1 MFKKLFVPLLRENVA
16 KTVANAINNKIMAS
30 YKYIQRKYREGKV
43 VAYMRKNGSVL
54 RYKLCKIEKKW
65 LTTTLQVRAD
75 YPLRSAAELNKEIDG
90 LEELVDN
97 TIAELLYNNPK
108 LYITCAIIDKTIA
121 ESEKRAKEKAEENDK
136 QLLLFDFKLFNKR
149 KKEALIKKDME
160 RGLNRKI
167 PPTIKDYISACN
179 AIEDYEFDNHCMLR
193 LQDIDEDFLDDFKD
207 FLVEEHIN
215 TEEHQYKCRGGM
227 VNKTINKRLECLS
240 AFIRSYYGDI
250 EKAQYVLESR
260 ISQNDRNKEVIRLYK
275 DELKDLYSR
284 ELKDKSRNKIRD
296 YFVFLC
302 LTGIRFGDFVSLNK
316 ENFVMGRGGL
326 VTLSLY
332 TQKTNIRIEVKLTKQ
347 AKEIAERYNYKF
359 DGYTNQAFNR
369 AIKELF
375 KDEELFEDEIVTYR
389 EILNKKPHPIKT
401 PRREKITAHTA
412 RRTFISLMIESG
424 VQPIHVM
431 HMVGHTKLSTLQIYI
446 DKFSPTAENA
456 IDALEF

>member
-1 MFKKLFVPLLRENVA
+1 
-16 KTVANAINNKIMAS
+16 MAS
-30 YKYIQRKYREGKV
+30 YRYVQRKYREGKV

-54 RYKLCKIEKKW
+54 RYKLYKIEKKW

-75 YPLRSAAELNKEIDG
+75 YPLRNATELNREIDD

-97 TIAELLYNNPK
+97 TIAELLYKNPK
-108 LYITCAIIDKTIA
+108 LYITCAIIDKAIA
-121 ESEKRAKEKAEENDK
+121 ERERRAKEKAEENDK
-136 QLLLFDFKLFNKR
+136 QLLLFDFKLFNRR
-149 KKEALIKKDME
+149 KKEALIKKDVE
-160 RGLNRKI
+160 RGLSRKT

-179 AIEDYEFDNHCMLR
+179 AIEDYEFDNRRTLR
-193 LQDIDEDFLDDFKD
+193 LQDIDDDFLDDFKD
-207 FLVEEHIN
+207 FLVEEHIS

-240 AFIRSYYGDI
+240 AFIRSYYGDV
-250 EKAQYVLESR
+250 EKAQYILNSR

-275 DELKDLYSR
+275 DELIDLYNC
-284 ELKDKSRNKIRD
+284 ELKDKSRSKVRD

-302 LTGIRFGDFVSLNK
+302 LTGLRFGDFISLNK
-316 ENFVMGRGGL
+316 DNFVMGRDGL

-332 TQKTNIRIEVKLTKQ
+332 TQKTNIRIEVKLTRQ

-389 EILNKKPHPIKT
+389 EVLNKKPHPIKT
-401 PRREKITAHTA
+401 PRREKVTAHTA
-412 RRTFISLMIESG
+412 RRTFISMMIESG

-456 IDALEF
+456 IKVLEF

>member
-1 MFKKLFVPLLRENVA
+1 MLRENVA

>member
-1 MFKKLFVPLLRENVA
+1 
-16 KTVANAINNKIMAS
+16 MA

-65 LTTTLQVRAD
+65 LTTTLQVKTD
-75 YPLRSAAELNKEIDG
+75 YPLRSAEELNNEIDK
-90 LEELVDN
+90 LEELVDS
-97 TIAELLYNNPK
+97 TIAELLYTNPN
-108 LYITCAIIDKTIA
+108 LYITCAIIDKAIA
-121 ESEKRAKEKAEENDK
+121 DKDRKAKEKAEESDN

-149 KKEALIKKDME
+149 KKESLVKKDVE
-160 RGLNRKI
+160 RGLNRKT

-179 AIEDYEFDNHCMLR
+179 AIEDYEYDNSCTLR
-193 LQDIDEDFLDDFKD
+193 LNDIDEDFLEDFKD
-207 FLVEEHIN
+207 FLAEEHIS
-215 TEEHQYKCRGGM
+215 TEEHTYKCKGGM

-240 AFIRSYYGDI
+240 AFVRSFYGDI
-250 EKAQYVLESR
+250 EKAQFIFESR
-260 ISQNDRNKEVIRLYK
+260 ISQNDRNRTIIRLYK
-275 DELKDLYSR
+275 DEIKDLYSR
-284 ELKDKSRNKIRD
+284 ELKDSSRNIIRD

-302 LTGIRFGDFVSLNK
+302 LTGIRFGDFVSINK
-316 ENFVMGRGGL
+316 ENFVMGKDGL

-332 TQKTNIRIEVKLTKQ
+332 TQKTNIRVEVVLTKQ
-347 AKEIAERYNYKF
+347 AKEIAKRYEYKF
-359 DGYTNQAFNR
+359 DKYTNQAFNR

-375 KDEELFEDEIVTYR
+375 KEEGLFEDEIVTYR
-389 EILNKKPHPIKT
+389 EVLNQKPQPIKT

-412 RRTFISLMIESG
+412 RRTFISMMIESG

-456 IDALEF
+456 IKVLEF

>member
-1 MFKKLFVPLLRENVA
+1 
-16 KTVANAINNKIMAS
+16 MAS
-30 YKYIQRKYREGKV
+30 YQYVQRKYREGKV

-75 YPLRSAAELNKEIDG
+75 YPLRSAIELNQEIDK

-108 LYITCAIIDKTIA
+108 LYITCAIIDKAIA
-121 ESEKRAKEKAEENDK
+121 ERERRAKEKAEENDK
-136 QLLLFDFKLFNKR
+136 QLLLFDFKLFNRR
-149 KKEALIKKDME
+149 KKEALIKKDVE
-160 RGLNRKI
+160 RGLSRKT

-179 AIEDYEFDNHCMLR
+179 AIEDYEFDNRRTLR
-193 LQDIDEDFLDDFKD
+193 LQDIDDDFLDDFKD
-207 FLVEEHIN
+207 FLVEEHIS

-240 AFIRSYYGDI
+240 AFIRSYYGDV
-250 EKAQYVLESR
+250 EKAQYILNSR

-275 DELKDLYSR
+275 DELKDLYTR
-284 ELKDKSRNKIRD
+284 ELKDKSRNKVRD

-332 TQKTNIRIEVKLTKQ
+332 TQKTNIRIEIKLTKQ

-375 KDEELFEDEIVTYR
+375 KDEQLFEDEIVTYR
-389 EILNKKPHPIKT
+389 EILNKKPNPIKI

-456 IDALEF
+456 IKVLEF